1 MSGVASRV
9 GGPAGARRAAIR
21 AATLLAAA
29 LALGGCVENAGDL
42 TASPEGASQ
51 FARRPDAS
59 MAGATLAIMS
69 VEGAPEEFAERFDQ
83 SLDAAAAER
92 QIALSPPTSAKYLV
106 RGYLTASLAKDG
118 AEVDF
123 VWDVF
128 TPDKQRAQRL
138 SDAIVVR
145 GEGSDP
151 WAMVTPAA
159 LDSIAARC
167 ADDLAA
173 YLSNTP
179 EAAPG
184 GALSYAQ

>member
-1 MSGVASRV
+1 MATKNGDRPEP
-9 GGPAGARRAAIR
+9 GRALTTAFL
-21 AATLLAAA
+21 ALAAA
-29 LALGGCVENAGDL
+29 LALGGCAETAGEVA
-42 TASPEGASQ
+42 TSPEGAAQ
-51 FARRPDAS
+51 FVRRPDAS

-69 VEGAPEEFAERFDQ
+69 VEGAPEELAQRFDQ

-106 RGYLTASLAKDG
+106 RGYLSASPIKDG
-118 AEVDF
+118 AKIDF

-128 TPDKQRAQRL
+128 TPDKRRAQRL
-138 SDAIVVR
+138 SDAVAVP
-145 GEGSDP
+145 GSGADP

>member
-1 MSGVASRV
+1 MPKH
-9 GGPAGARRAAIR
+9 GGRAGPRRALAT
-21 AATLLAAA
+21 AAMALAAA
-29 LALGGCVENAGDL
+29 LALGGCVETAGEL
-42 TASPEGASQ
+42 ATTPEGSWQ
-51 FARRPDAS
+51 FVRRPDAS

-69 VEGAPEEFAERFDQ
+69 VEGAPDELAQRFDQ

-106 RGYLTASLAKDG
+106 RGYLSASLVKDG
-118 AEVDF
+118 AQVDF
-123 VWDVF
+123 VWDAF

-138 SDAIVVR
+138 SDAIFVP
-145 GEGSDP
+145 GSGADP
-151 WAMVTPAA
+151 WAMVTAAA
-159 LDSIAARC
+159 LDSIAAKC